1 MPQTIIE
8 KALQRLCLCLLCLP
22 LFTQAAPEPSPL
34 SPYLSNNANISATSH
49 QLSRRFDYP
58 IINITREAFAGPE
71 AAEDLINQL
80 RLTDSANTQAW
91 LDRIREAFSGGY
103 DKGFAIQHP
112 DPGLPCLVMSDGSY
126 QDHVLG
132 EGFLN
137 ILSEYTYHPYA
148 EEQQQFET
156 MVLYH
161 EIGHCFESYEP
172 VRAEHFA
179 DVFSALFL
187 LRETNSWMPLTS
199 KLIPNRTLNLINGDY
214 AHYSVQS
221 LRAIYDW
228 TDDPRALSDIGTQEI
243 IQLAHIIVN
252 DPGNVPEKEDL
263 VRLRTQLQYILLE
276 IAITIDQMDIDYF
289 ASDTSDQIEALR
301 DQLIRR
307 QGENQ
312 RLLVELF
319 ADLEPGDHYAMELL
333 LHDVARSMYR
343 VRSVQNDLYNEVQ
356 QVNYRIDV
364 QNLFE
369 AAGFD
374 SPALMSMS
382 LLQSSL

>member
-1 MPQTIIE
+1 MPQVTIE
-8 KALQRLCLCLLCLP
+8 KTLQLLCLCLLSLP
-22 LFTQAAPEPSPL
+22 LFAQAKPYPSPL
-34 SPYLSNNANISATSH
+34 SPYLSNTANISATSH

-58 IINITREAFAGPE
+58 IIAITREAFSGPE
-71 AAEDLINQL
+71 AAEDLISQL

-91 LDRIREAFSGGY
+91 LERIREAFSGGY

-112 DPGLPCLVMSDGSY
+112 DPGLPCLVMSEGSFD
-126 QDHVLG
+126 DHVLG
-132 EGFLN
+132 ENFLN
-137 ILSEYTYHPYA
+137 ILSDYTYHPYSEDQA
-148 EEQQQFET
+148 AFET

-161 EIGHCFESYEP
+161 EIGHCFESYDL

-187 LRETNSWMPLTS
+187 LRETNSWVPLAS

-228 TDDPRALSDIGTQEI
+228 IDDPKALSDMGNREI

-252 DPGNVPEKEDL
+252 EPGNVPEKEDL

-301 DQLIRR
+301 DQLILR
-307 QGENQ
+307 QEENQ
-312 RLLVELF
+312 RLLVELL

-333 LHDVARSMYR
+333 LNDVARSMYR
-343 VRSVQNDLYNEVQ
+343 VRSVQNDLYNEIQEVS
-356 QVNYRIDV
+356 YRLDV

-369 AAGFD
+369 AAGFG
-374 SPALMSMS
+374 SPTLAGIS
-382 LLQSSL
+382 LPQSSL